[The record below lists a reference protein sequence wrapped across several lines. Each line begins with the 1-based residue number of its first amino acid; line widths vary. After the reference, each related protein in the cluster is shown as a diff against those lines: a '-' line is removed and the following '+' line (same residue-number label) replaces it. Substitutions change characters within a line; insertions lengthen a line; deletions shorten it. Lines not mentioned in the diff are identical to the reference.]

1 MGIKSMRN
9 ILLGIG
15 AAALL
20 AACTSSAGV
29 SVVEEI
35 ENRWSIDSVRKD
47 YAQQIVTD
55 NVRAGRVAIRFESRY
70 GDRLPRDKLGHYH
83 NELSA
88 YHQFKAKM
96 GQDYWYGLSMF
107 IPADFPIH
115 KNRLVLGQWHSIRD
129 PGEIPRSP
137 PLSQRYENGWFLVKV
152 CHGAKKIYT
161 ENPCPKKKVIY
172 RDRNLKLG
180 VWHDFIYHV
189 RWSYRDDGFV
199 ELWIDGKKVVDYRGP
214 VGYND
219 DKGPYFKYGIYR
231 NDVEETYVVYFD
243 EYRRGNSYEEV
254 DPAGN
259 HYGQ

>member
-1 MGIKSMRN
+1 MRN

-20 AACTSSAGV
+20 GACTSSAGV
-29 SVVEEI
+29 SLVEEI
-35 ENRWSIDSVRKD
+35 ENRWTIDAARKD
-47 YAQQIVTD
+47 YAQKIVTD
-55 NVRAGRVAIRFESRY
+55 NVRAGRVALRFESRH
-70 GDRLPRDKLGHYH
+70 GDRLVRDKPGQYH
-83 NELSA
+83 NEMSA
-88 YHQFKAKM
+88 YNHFKAKM
-96 GQDYWYGLSMF
+96 GHAYWYGISIF

-115 KNRLVLGQWHSIRD
+115 QNRLVLSQWHSVRD

-137 PLSQRYENGWFLVKV
+137 PLSQRFENGWFLVKV

-161 ENPCPKKKVIY
+161 ENPCPKKLVIY
-172 RDRNLKLG
+172 RNRNLKLG

-199 ELWIDGKKVVDYRGP
+199 ELWIDGKKVVGYRGP

-219 DKGPYFKYGIYR
+219 DEGPYFKYGIYR
-231 NDVEETYVVYFD
+231 NDIEDTYVVYFD

-259 HYGQ
+259 HYGK